1 MFRKLH
7 RVFRILRY
15 RKTWEESL
23 DTELRS
29 HIEMR
34 AADLR
39 LSGLPDE
46 VALRQARMELGS
58 SERYKEEV
66 RTSAGIHWLDDL
78 RQDSTY
84 AVRGLWKSPGFA
96 LTAIISVALGV
107 GANTVVFSV

>member
-1 MFRKLH
+1 MFGKLR
-7 RVFRILRY
+7 RVFRILRH

-23 DTELRS
+23 DAELRS

-39 LSGLPDE
+39 LSGLTDE
-46 VALRQARMELGS
+46 VALRQARIELGS

-78 RQDSTY
+78 RQDLRQDSIY

-96 LTAIISVALGV
+96 LTAIIS
-107 GANTVVFSV
+107 